1 MVATEAYR
9 ILIIHLFTYIP
20 PILLH
25 ILFLLVILIPN
36 VLFWSPFLLFFSLLP
51 LLVFSLSLSPSF
63 AHVYRHHRYNN
74 FSFSVFLSS
83 LFLNIK
89 GAIANYDSRKI
100 RPRKKRILF
109 VVFTGLGIHN
119 ADYLQ

>member
-1 MVATEAYR
+1 MSSSGP
-9 ILIIHLFTYIP
+9 L
-20 PILLH
+20 
-25 ILFLLVILIPN
+25 
-36 VLFWSPFLLFFSLLP
+36 SCFSSLY
-51 LLVFSLSLSPSF
+51 FHCSYSLSLSPSF

-89 GAIANYDSRKI
+89 GAIANYDSRKSGLE
-100 RPRKKRILF
+100 KKRILF
-109 VVFTGLGIHN
+109 VLFTSLGIHN

>member
-51 LLVFSLSLSPSF
+51 LLVFSLSLSL
-63 AHVYRHHRYNN
+63 R
-74 FSFSVFLSS
+74 LSPMYIDITVTTIS
-83 LFLNIK
+83 LFPYFFLP
-89 GAIANYDSRKI
+89 SS
-100 RPRKKRILF
+100 
-109 VVFTGLGIHN
+109 
-119 ADYLQ
+119 